1 MFSYLIIII
10 FLPITLI
17 ADEKLRLIRA
27 DVLENDI
34 VNGQSVQYLY
44 GNVIFEKGSMV
55 INCDK
60 AFNIEKTGQ
69 SSMVGMVKV
78 IDENKSLVCDS
89 LHFDSPN
96 NILYGFGNS
105 RIWDD
110 DYELKSDTITYFSN
124 IDNCKKIIKPC
135 LNCKN
140 DKSYNIYYSEIKR
153 LRAVCREEAKNN
165 S

>member
-78 IDENKSLVCDS
+78 IDENNSSSGISNVVICFTLTFVPFKPVTKFLTR
-89 LHFDSPN
+89 
-96 NILYGFGNS
+96 FGLIFIS
-105 RIWDD
+105 RINS
-110 DYELKSDTITYFSN
+110 LTAITHNGF
-124 IDNCKKIIKPC
+124 PT
-135 LNCKN
+135 
-140 DKSYNIYYSEIKR
+140 
-153 LRAVCREEAKNN
+153 N
-165 S
+165 SGS